1 MYIVFTIAGYAVLDE
16 HLAGKD
22 RTMSN
27 EALYGL
33 ILLVA
38 AVLAIGGGI
47 ALVNWVFIKAK
58 ARHHQ

>member
-1 MYIVFTIAGYAVLDE
+1 
-16 HLAGKD
+16 
-22 RTMSN
+22 MSN

-47 ALVNWVFIKAK
+47 ALVNLLFSKTKA
-58 ARHHQ
+58 HHQERHA